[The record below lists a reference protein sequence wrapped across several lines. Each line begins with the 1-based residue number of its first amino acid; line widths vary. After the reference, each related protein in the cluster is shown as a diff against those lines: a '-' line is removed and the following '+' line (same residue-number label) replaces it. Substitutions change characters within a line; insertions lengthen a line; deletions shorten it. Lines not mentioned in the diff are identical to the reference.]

1 MIPRAVHDA
10 PAADAQL
17 PMSRN
22 VWDVPVVTRSLV
34 RSVGEVEIRTR
45 YIEVELAN
53 EVVREKLATEIRLLG
68 DVDLRPTAPST
79 DRKGVVEID
88 CEASTATNVLVSVVC
103 RVRDA
108 TTAKMDASVPTR
120 PTRVRAA
127 VFAIDGSKL
136 HRLGLANQLR
146 TDITIRQVVSMATIG
161 STADVRKAWRE
172 GDCSRS
178 EPHFT
183 ITPMGMTLWP
193 DELTP
198 ACSPCHLESSMAADL
213 ISSHS
218 ILLWVL
224 TRHTQYS

>member
-1 MIPRAVHDA
+1 MMPRTVHDA
-10 PAADAQL
+10 PTAEAQL
-17 PMSRN
+17 PMPQN

-45 YIEVELAN
+45 YVEVELAN
-53 EVVREKLATEIRLLG
+53 ELVREKLATEIRLLG
-68 DVDLRPTAPST
+68 DIDLWSTAKGT

-108 TTAKMDASVPTR
+108 TIAKVYAPVPTR

-146 TDITIRQVVSMATIG
+146 TDIPVRQVVVMATNG

-172 GDCSRS
+172 GECSRS
-178 EPHFT
+178 EPHFA

-198 ACSPCHLESSMAADL
+198 ACSPCHLESSMVVNL
-213 ISSHS
+213 ILSRS
-218 ILLWVL
+218 ILVSIL
-224 TRHTQYS
+224 TRYDQYS